1 MRKVLMAIAILS
13 IIISG
18 CGLGKDQDANPV
30 IKTAY
35 DSLSRSEQNEIKGD
49 WKNATLKE
57 ETVNEKMGVLSD
69 HQYDGEEVYI
79 IVFYTGSNNSLGD
92 IDVYVSKDK
101 QKVIG
106 KGYRD

>member
-1 MRKVLMAIAILS
+1 MRKVIMAIAIICVS
-13 IIISG
+13 MSG
-18 CGLGKDQDANPV
+18 CGQGDDQDANPV

-35 DSLSRSEQNEIKGD
+35 DSLSRSEKHEIKGD

-57 ETVNEKMGVLSD
+57 GTVNHQMGVLKD
-69 HQYDGEEVYI
+69 HHYDGKQTYI
-79 IVFYTGSNNSLGD
+79 IVFYTGNNHSLGD

-101 QKVIG
+101 LKVIG